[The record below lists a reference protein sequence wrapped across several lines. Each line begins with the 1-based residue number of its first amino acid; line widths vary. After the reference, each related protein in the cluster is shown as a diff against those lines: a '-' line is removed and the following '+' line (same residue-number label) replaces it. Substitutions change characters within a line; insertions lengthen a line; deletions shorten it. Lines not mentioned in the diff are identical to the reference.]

1 MDNKYGD
8 DTVTLKRF
16 RSISVIMLIFI
27 FALYTMYIRMNSS
40 DPGGGRSTIVLVI
53 FAALIIYTFTDDF
66 ENRVWLK
73 IKKINN

>member
-1 MDNKYGD
+1 MNNYGD

-16 RSISVIMLIFI
+16 RLISVIMLIFS
-27 FALYTMYIRMNSS
+27 FALYTMYILMNSS

-53 FAALIIYTFTDDF
+53 FVALLIYTFTDDF